1 MMQKRKTA
9 KQIAAAKRNIVKAQ
23 RASADSR
30 RGKSRNV
37 KAGHHYGTGSGGRKN
52 TRRALY
58 GSRRHGISPTQHL
71 RRQQRA
77 RKWKNRAAVVGSAAA
92 IGVAVYSN
100 YHKTTSPEQRAKHR
114 AAAKDYA
121 QGVKTKVRYHTSGI
135 GRQIRKSQKKA
146 KRNG

>member
-30 RGKSRNV
+30 RGKSRT
-37 KAGHHYGTGSGGRKN
+37 KTAGHHYGTGRKGRKD

-77 RKWKNRAAVVGSAAA
+77 RKWKNRAAIVGAAAA
-92 IGVAVYSN
+92 IGATVYTN
-100 YHKTTSPEQRAKHR
+100 YHQSTTPEQRAQHKSR
-114 AAAKDYA
+114 AKASYHGA
-121 QGVKTKVRYHTSGI
+121 KTKVKYHTSGL
-135 GRQIRKSQKKA
+135 GRQIRRSQRKA
-146 KRNG
+146 KK